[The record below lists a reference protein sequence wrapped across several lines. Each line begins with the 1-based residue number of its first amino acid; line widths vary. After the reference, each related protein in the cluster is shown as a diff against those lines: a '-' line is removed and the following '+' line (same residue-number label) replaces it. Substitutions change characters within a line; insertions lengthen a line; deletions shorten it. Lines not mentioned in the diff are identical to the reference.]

1 MSNNRGFISELR
13 RRLWFVTMRFTN
25 WKLKRPFL
33 QKAMIPLIL
42 PNHYSGNLGQ
52 LQKSASFSWLHV
64 QVTHHS
70 VLKYQKG
77 SAGGL

>member
-1 MSNNRGFISELR
+1 MSVSE
-13 RRLWFVTMRFTN
+13 
-25 WKLKRPFL
+25 KLLELSFLMSTFYKLEVKPFL

-42 PNHYSGNLGQ
+42 PNHYSGNLDQ
-52 LQKSASFSWLHV
+52 LQKIAFSWLHV
-64 QVTHHS
+64 EVTHHS